1 MNNIVH
7 QSMSYATA
15 LKQYIAIG
23 YYRLS
28 KEDLKYG
35 ESESIENQRAIVR
48 NYCEANGITLVGEFV
63 DDERSRIRAVQ
74 HVSHERLVS
83 SFS

>member
-28 KEDLKYG
+28 KEDL
-35 ESESIENQRAIVR
+35 
-48 NYCEANGITLVGEFV
+48 
-63 DDERSRIRAVQ
+63 
-74 HVSHERLVS
+74 
-83 SFS
+83 